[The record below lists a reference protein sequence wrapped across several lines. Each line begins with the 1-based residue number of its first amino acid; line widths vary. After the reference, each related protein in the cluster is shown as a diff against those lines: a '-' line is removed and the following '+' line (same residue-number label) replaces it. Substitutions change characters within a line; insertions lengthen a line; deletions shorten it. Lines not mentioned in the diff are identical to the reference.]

1 MNSRRTITLFSVIF
15 VAIFSALIVWPRAVT
30 TPQDQSTQKQQ
41 MPTID
46 EYQPKSTLVT
56 KEHKIER
63 AKFPFIDIH
72 SHHWNPTPAE
82 VDRLVKEMDTI
93 NFRGMGNLNGGN
105 REQLKNTL
113 GMMKGRYPD
122 RFIAFSEM

>member
-1 MNSRRTITLFSVIF
+1 L
-15 VAIFSALIVWPRAVT
+15 AIFAALIVWPRGAMT
-30 TPQDQSTQKQQ
+30 QQDQARQKQQ

-72 SHHWNPTPAE
+72 SPSLESHGGGSGPARQRDGHDQSARHGKPE
-82 VDRLVKEMDTI
+82 RRNGRRTKEDGW
-93 NFRGMGNLNGGN
+93 R
-105 REQLKNTL
+105 
-113 GMMKGRYPD
+113 
-122 RFIAFSEM
+122 